1 MNSERTSAF
10 FSNHRQEIHGAALL
24 LFSIALAAIG
34 QYFLTSAALHPRFW
48 EVNTWGERLAE
59 NSTPLT
65 GLMIYGIAG
74 FIFIKAI
81 NFSAI
86 QVDNFAP
93 TLSTYPDHPP
103 RFGFW
108 VASIGLSILT
118 TVFMSI
124 SDPLTNGVGYFLAG
138 SLSVYMFVISV
149 FFQEKWRLT
158 GAREWVTWA
167 RVHSLEILWVILI
180 VMAGFFLR
188 FKYLENLPYSFIN
201 DEGQMGQ
208 NGTCLVRGLCPFIME
223 TGWSQQP
230 MTAFLPT
237 GISAALLGNTA
248 VAVRLVSVLIGTLA
262 ILAVYLFAREV
273 FDPTTASI
281 ASILLA
287 LLPYHNHFSRLGV
300 DNIMD
305 SLAAP
310 AILWLLYRG
319 YKRGS
324 IFAVL
329 FAGIISGMS
338 FYTYPGTRLAPV
350 IGIAAAG
357 YGLIFNYRQLRNF
370 QRQILIF
377 SMAFL
382 VTAGPILGFF
392 ATHPESFS
400 ARINS
405 VGIFQPDN
413 FKNEMAITGHSA
425 VEVIS
430 LQFMKSS
437 LVFIATSAP
446 SNFFN
451 SPKPYLVPILAVFFM
466 LGLAYTAYRIKDP
479 RFFGLMIWFWAA
491 ILFGSTITG
500 GPPTSQRMLMSSP
513 ALVIIT
519 AVGLVQVSKFF
530 PKNVRI
536 LSLSAQI
543 FLILVVAVSGFQNI
557 QFYFNEYRVGNYFE
571 DPTDEF
577 TYETRLV
584 TAPLHNQGRAYLVTD
599 PGVPYLSFAS
609 LNYFSPDVEKSY
621 FYLVTPQELASLPK
635 DRDALFVAT
644 ASHNLEIDQL
654 AALIPGGERTTIYR
668 KYHPDQVLYISYK
681 ITRQS
686 LQGYQP

>member
-1 MNSERTSAF
+1 VFYA
-10 FSNHRQEIHGAALL
+10 
-24 LFSIALAAIG
+24 
-34 QYFLTSAALHPRFW
+34 
-48 EVNTWGERLAE
+48 
-59 NSTPLT
+59 
-65 GLMIYGIAG
+65 IAG

-81 NFSAI
+81 NISAI
-86 QVDNFAP
+86 NFDSFSP
-93 TLSTYPDHPP
+93 SLTIDPEHPP

-108 VASIGLSILT
+108 AASIGLSILT

-124 SDPLTNGVGYFLAG
+124 SDPLTNGYGYFFAG
-138 SLSVYMFVISV
+138 SLSVYMLIISV
-149 FFQEKWRLT
+149 FFQEKWRLLVP
-158 GAREWVTWA
+158 REWIAWFRA
-167 RVHSLEILWVILI
+167 HSLEILWVVLI
-180 VMAGFFLR
+180 VMAGFILR
-188 FKYLENLPYSFIN
+188 FKELENLPYSFVN

-208 NGTCLVRGLCPFIME
+208 NGACLIRGLCPFIME

-237 GISAALLGNTA
+237 GISTAILGNTA
-248 VAVRLVSVLIGTLA
+248 IAVRLVSVMAGTLA
-262 ILAVYLFAREV
+262 VLAVYLFSREV
-273 FDPTTASI
+273 FDATTASV

-350 IGIAAAG
+350 IGIAASG
-357 YGLIFNYRQLRNF
+357 YGLLLNNRHLRKF
-370 QRQILIF
+370 QRHILIF
-377 SMAFL
+377 CLAFL

-392 ATHPESFS
+392 ATHPESFA

-405 VGIFQPDN
+405 VGIFQPGN
-413 FKNEMAITGHSA
+413 FTNEMAITGLSA
-425 VEVIS
+425 TEVIT

-437 LVFIATSAP
+437 LVFIATNAP

-451 SPKPYLVPILAVFFM
+451 SPKPYLVPILAVFFV
-466 LGLAYTAYRIKDP
+466 LGLAYTTYRIKDP
-479 RFFGLMIWFWAA
+479 RYMGLMTWFWAA
-491 ILFGSTITG
+491 IILGSTITG

-519 AVGLVQVSKFF
+519 ALGMVQVTKFF
-530 PKNVRI
+530 PINGRI
-536 LSLSAQI
+536 LSKSAQI
-543 FLILVVAVSGFQNI
+543 FLILVVAISGFQNI
-557 QFYFNEYRVGNYFE
+557 RFYFSEYRFGNYFE

-584 TAPLHNQGRAYLVTD
+584 TAQLHNQGRVYLVTD

-609 LNYFSPDVEKSY
+609 LNYFAPDVEKSY
-621 FYLVTPQELASLPK
+621 FYEVTPQALASLPK
-635 DRDALFVAT
+635 DRDALFIAT
-644 ASHNLEIDQL
+644 DSRNTEIDHL
-654 AALIPGGERTTIYR
+654 ASIIPGGERTTFYR
-668 KYHPDQVLYISYK
+668 IYHPDQVLFTSYK

-686 LQGYQP
+686 LQDYQP